1 MYVMHEYDNLID
13 DILTNGKLTTN
24 RTRHGHSIFIWSSV

>member
-24 RTRHGHSIFIWSSV
+24 RTRNGCLILIWSSM